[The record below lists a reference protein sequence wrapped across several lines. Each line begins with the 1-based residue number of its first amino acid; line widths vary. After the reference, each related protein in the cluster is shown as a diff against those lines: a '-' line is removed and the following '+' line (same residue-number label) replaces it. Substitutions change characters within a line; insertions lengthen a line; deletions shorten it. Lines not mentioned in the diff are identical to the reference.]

1 MFGPP
6 LDFTQASTWPW
17 IDHSASGLLHATSLK
32 QAPAYALFRLGFP
45 TAPVLQYLNLATYS
59 NSQAH
64 STKGTPSPNL
74 IDQALTACRST
85 VSGSISLPSRG
96 AFHLS
101 LTVLS
106 SIGSYLV
113 FSLGRWSSQIQT
125 GFLVSRPTQVQLG
138 RQQIFAYRA
147 FTFSGR
153 PSQCRSANPLFSN
166 STTNCPTTPPTSL
179 KTVWALPRSFATT
192 KGISF

>member
-1 MFGPP
+1 MQ
-6 LDFTQASTWPW
+6 LN
-17 IDHSASGLLHATSLK
+17 
-32 QAPAYALFRLGFP
+32 ALFRLGFP

-64 STKGTPSPNL
+64 STKGTPSLKDRNL
-74 IDQALTACRST
+74 QALTACRST

-125 GFLVSRPTQVQLG
+125 GFHVSRPTQVQFRG
-138 RQQIFAYRA
+138 SAVFAYRA
-147 FTFSGR
+147 FTFFGR
-153 PSQCRSANPLFSN
+153 PSQCRSANRLIH
-166 STTNCPTTPPTSL
+166 TMNCPTTPTSSL
-179 KTVWALPRSFATT
+179 RPV
-192 KGISF
+192 